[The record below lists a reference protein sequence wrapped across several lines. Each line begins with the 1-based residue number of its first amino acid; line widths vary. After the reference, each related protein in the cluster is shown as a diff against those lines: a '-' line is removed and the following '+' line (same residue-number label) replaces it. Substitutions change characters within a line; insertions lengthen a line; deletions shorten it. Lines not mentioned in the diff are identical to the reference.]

1 MRPYEAAVTTVGMGA
16 LGIMVAYIM
25 YYLDANGIWL
35 DQYITVGAPIQEVM
49 AIIIIIFLVVG
60 VLIAAMRSR

>member
-1 MRPYEAAVTTVGMGA
+1 MKAYEAAITTVGMGA

-25 YYLDANGIWL
+25 WYLDDKGIWL
-35 DQYITVGAPIQEVM
+35 DQYITVGAPIQEIM
-49 AIIIIIFLVVG
+49 AIIILIFLVVG